1 MCLIYA
7 AVSILGLLPNVK
19 DDESC
24 QHKYA
29 AKKKL
34 VQVILQLQKKLIK
47 LYYCCLYITLLGML
61 TCVFF
66 LFKKIDKAKRC
77 LSEETQPL

>member
-1 MCLIYA
+1 MCLIYG

-29 AKKKL
+29 AKKKKKKMNEIFL
-34 VQVILQLQKKLIK
+34 LLALYWICSWNGRIVGLTQLSPM
-47 LYYCCLYITLLGML
+47 TL
-61 TCVFF
+61 FAIF
-66 LFKKIDKAKRC
+66 LK
-77 LSEETQPL
+77 